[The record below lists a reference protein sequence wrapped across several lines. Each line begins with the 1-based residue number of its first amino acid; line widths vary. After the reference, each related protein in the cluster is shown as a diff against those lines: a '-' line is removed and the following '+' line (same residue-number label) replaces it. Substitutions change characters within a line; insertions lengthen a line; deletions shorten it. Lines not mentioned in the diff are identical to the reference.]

1 MNPLSPMQAM
11 QMAIEEGKKGVGF
24 VSPNPLV
31 GCVIL
36 DRGGNFLSSGFH
48 AQLGGDHAEA
58 AALNKISGNKNLDG
72 ARVYVTLE
80 PCAHQGR
87 TPSCAKALAELPI
100 ASVTYGLSDPN
111 PKVAGQ
117 GAEILRKAGKNAEI
131 FKGLQDELEEL
142 AEIFLLNM
150 RKNRP
155 FVALK
160 IASSLDGKI
169 ALEDGTSQWITGPE
183 AREQV
188 GFLRG
193 NYDAVLTGVGTILKD
208 NPRMNSRAEMFAAK
222 PQRLVIL
229 DPNGSCLTRLESLNI
244 SKVRRAQDIFVVT
257 KPGAVQDFK
266 SATIIES
273 PLKGEHFNLENVLS
287 RLTSEGIHSIF
298 VEAGGQT
305 SSAFLQSGLMDRIFI
320 FMAPKILGA
329 GLSWTSG
336 LKIPS
341 LDKPLRLEKPR
352 LSQVGQDLLLT
363 ARSQT

>member
-1 MNPLSPMQAM
+1 MLSPMQAM
-11 QMAIEEGKKGVGF
+11 QMAIEEGKKGAGF

-36 DRGGNFLSSGFH
+36 DREGNLISSGFH
-48 AQLGGDHAEA
+48 AQVGGDHAEA
-58 AALNKISGNKNLDG
+58 AALNKISSNKLLEG
-72 ARVYVTLE
+72 AQVYVTLE

-100 ASVTYGLSDPN
+100 ASVTYGLRDPN
-111 PKVAGQ
+111 PQTSGK
-117 GAEILRKAGKNAEI
+117 GAEILRKAGKKVEI
-131 FKGLQDELEEL
+131 FPELQDELEEL

-169 ALEDGTSQWITGPE
+169 ALDDGSSQWITGPE

-188 GFLRG
+188 GVLRG
-193 NYDAVLTGVGTILKD
+193 NYDAVLTGVGTILAD
-208 NPRMNSRAEMFAAK
+208 NPRMNSRNSTFENK

-244 SKVRRAQDIFVVT
+244 AKVRRAQDIFVVT

-266 SATIIES
+266 SAKIIES

-287 RLTSEGIHSIF
+287 RLAGEGIHSIF

-305 SSAFLQSGLMDRIFI
+305 SSAFLQSGLMDRIYI
-320 FMAPKILGA
+320 FLALRILGA

-341 LDKPLRLEKPR
+341 LDKALRLEKPR
-352 LSQVGQDLLLT
+352 LSPVGQDLLLT
-363 ARSQT
+363 LRSQT